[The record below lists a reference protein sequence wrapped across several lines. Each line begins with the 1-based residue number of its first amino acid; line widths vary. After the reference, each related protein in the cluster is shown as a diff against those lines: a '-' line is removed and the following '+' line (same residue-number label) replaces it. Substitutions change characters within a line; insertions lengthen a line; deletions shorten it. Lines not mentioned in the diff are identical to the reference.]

1 VCNNT
6 PIGFLEFA
14 ARCSSKCP
22 RGMAERRG
30 LAGGKILRRLASKR
44 HGVARDGLGFRSRSK
59 KARPLTG
66 FRINGDG
73 KHLCGETRQEG
84 VDGLGASVGVLARVR
99 ACMWTS
105 VYADSRQRSRVL
117 GEEKPSA
124 VSSRRD
130 GQGGGSVLLA
140 RRQSRTCTMK
150 LGFLWWPK
158 GLVKGTERIGFDRLG
173 ATLHDGEGTRAAAAA
188 DREVGGW
195 IL

>member
-1 VCNNT
+1 
-6 PIGFLEFA
+6 
-14 ARCSSKCP
+14 
-22 RGMAERRG
+22 MAERRG
-30 LAGGKILRRLASKR
+30 LTGGKVLRRLASKR

-66 FRINGDG
+66 FRINGGG
-73 KHLCGETRQEG
+73 KHLCGEARQEG

-99 ACMWTS
+99 ACMRACVWTS
-105 VYADSRQRSRVL
+105 VYMDSRQRSRVL

-140 RRQSRTCTMK
+140 RRQSGTCTTK
-150 LGFLWWPK
+150 LGFLGWPK
-158 GLVKGTERIGFDRLG
+158 GLVKGTERLGFDRLG
-173 ATLHDGEGTRAAAAA
+173 ATLHDGEGTRAAAA
-188 DREVGGW
+188 DREAGGW